1 MVYVYV
7 SDMWRPEDSFQEPG
21 LTFHLG
27 CEDDVGDGYQA
38 YMSFSNPC
46 SHFPGP
52 QFHLSDIRWLFWSQ
66 DRSILASVTST
77 ILGTRHGAG
86 LEPGT
91 HNQSPEAL
99 R

>member
-1 MVYVYV
+1 MVCVYV

-38 YMSFSNPC
+38 YMSCSNPC

-52 QFHLSDIRWLFWSQ
+52 SSISQIYDGCFGARTEAFLHLSPQQSW
-66 DRSILASVTST
+66 A
-77 ILGTRHGAG
+77 LGMEQG
-86 LEPGT
+86 
-91 HNQSPEAL
+91 
-99 R
+99 